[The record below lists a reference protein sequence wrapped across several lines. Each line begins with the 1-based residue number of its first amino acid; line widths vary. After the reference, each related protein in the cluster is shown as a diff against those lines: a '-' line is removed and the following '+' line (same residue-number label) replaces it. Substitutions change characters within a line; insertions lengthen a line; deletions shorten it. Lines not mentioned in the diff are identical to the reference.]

1 MTPRGPIGREQAGSP
16 AVNRTGFLGVVL
28 LKLGPSS
35 RAAHARICHLPRRCP
50 PSSTRRTGPRRSPLL
65 LVRATPPVRAVGRQ
79 LGSQPGSGRAA
90 SPDRFGARVALE
102 QPQEDLTAATRGRQ
116 RRMAAPPRRDA
127 SAARR
132 PSGCPSGRRL
142 VAAPRRHRARAR
154 LRRGLRS
161 PAREEGRRHAD
172 ACLGGRLPIVT
183 SAPCS
188 ATSQSNGW
196 HCSATASAGH
206 SPPRAKRSSMGGTW
220 RCMNLRDQR
229 PVARPWLRRWRSRSS
244 CCSSR
249 SRCCWRSPG
258 SKPAASMTAAATRI
272 GAPASRAS
280 ATASPGR
287 ASTWRRRP

>member
-1 MTPRGPIGREQAGSP
+1 
-16 AVNRTGFLGVVL
+16 
-28 LKLGPSS
+28 
-35 RAAHARICHLPRRCP
+35 
-50 PSSTRRTGPRRSPLL
+50 
-65 LVRATPPVRAVGRQ
+65 
-79 LGSQPGSGRAA
+79 
-90 SPDRFGARVALE
+90 
-102 QPQEDLTAATRGRQ
+102 
-116 RRMAAPPRRDA
+116 MAAPPRRDA

-229 PVARPWLRRWRSRSS
+229 PVARPWLSRWRSRSS

-287 ASTWRRRP
+287 ASTWRRRPSRSRVMSPYSAWPTSRRMVTCSTRASSAAIRRGAGRGWSASAAAAVCGSARPSRRWRRRLVPAPAAAGRPVPAA